1 MHIIQKRQ
9 GVKPLLRRLIRAH
22 NLAVILLNDV
32 QCSFSWH
39 LAGGKLYYTQR
50 YDELVDAHK
59 WCFIVGCNNSGTSLL
74 HKILENSNAVST
86 LPYEGQMYTRVLM
99 RARKRGFARVWTEY
113 EEELALSASDHTKNV
128 ARLLHDWL
136 RDLPA
141 PVREIVVEKTPAN
154 VLRMTWLQKVFPGS
168 CFIGVVR
175 NGYAVSEGIRRKGK
189 KDIARAARHWNRVNS
204 IMAEQSEDINDFLWM
219 RYEELTEN
227 TDHEMDRLAGFLG
240 LDPKTLKRPA
250 RGNFNFKT
258 IAGEGTTAIRN
269 FNAES
274 LAALSPNDISE
285 IRANASEM
293 LRYFGY
299 EPY

>member
-1 MHIIQKRQ
+1 MHIIRKSQT
-9 GVKPLLRRLIRAH
+9 VNPLLRRLIRVH
-22 NLAVILLNDV
+22 NLAVILLNDL
-32 QCSFSWH
+32 QSSFSWH
-39 LAGGKLYYTQR
+39 LAGGKPYYTKH

-86 LPYEGQMYTRVLM
+86 LPYEGQMYTHVLM

-113 EEELALSASDHTKNV
+113 EEELSLSASDYAKNA

-136 RDLPA
+136 RELPA
-141 PVREIVVEKTPAN
+141 PARKIVVEKTPAN
-154 VLRMTWLQKVFPGS
+154 VLRMTWLQNVFQKS

-175 NGYAVSEGIRRKGK
+175 NGYAVSEGIRRKGE
-189 KDIARAARHWNRVNS
+189 KDIVRAARHWNRVNS
-204 IMAEQSEDINDFLWM
+204 IMEEQSKDINDFLWM

-227 TDHEMDRLAGFLG
+227 TDHEMERLAGFLK
-240 LDPKTLKRPA
+240 LDPKTLKQSA
-250 RGNFNFKT
+250 MGGFTFKT
-258 IAGEGTTAIRN
+258 IAGAETTAIRN

-285 IRANASEM
+285 IRENASEM

-299 EPY
+299 ESY